1 MEGYNRLCLM
11 QTLTPLAEKI
21 WETSNKKNSLR
32 QALKGTNIWILKFYG
47 ISMIQMVQDFK

>member
-11 QTLTPLAEKI
+11 QTLTPLAEKL